1 MEGVFRLTFQQNRNE
16 AASCWCCLQSFE
28 MLLTQTVLTVFGDT
42 ESPELCICKER
53 CQSGWATSSA
63 RDTQKP
69 QKITQPCLM
78 SAGWNQ
84 FHKPASTSPDLKAWN
99 LTSKDLRRKPLVE
112 NLGTTKIRIL
122 WYFVIELWLL
132 QGFNHYTSCRR
143 LERRVDSWR
152 EEQLLRRD
160 TEANVDEKINNF
172 FWNKNK
178 EKVGKTNIKPEDAFD
193 REPWDQ
199 EV

>member
-99 LTSKDLRRKPLVE
+99 LTSKNLRRKPLVE

-122 WYFVIELWLL
+122 WLNFGCTRRAEGWSDEWTP
-132 QGFNHYTSCRR
+132 GGKSSSCGEIQRR
-143 LERRVDSWR
+143 IWMKKSTTLSE
-152 EEQLLRRD
+152 
-160 TEANVDEKINNF
+160 T
-172 FWNKNK
+172 
-178 EKVGKTNIKPEDAFD
+178 KTKK
-193 REPWDQ
+193 R
-199 EV
+199 